1 MTNYNM
7 VRWEKT
13 QLQADQ
19 WRNEAFTKADDSMK
33 IVLKEF
39 LRRLVSEEYNHY
51 KLEREGGPP
60 RELSYESIRT
70 ALRRL

>member
-1 MTNYNM
+1 MAM
-7 VRWEKT
+7 KCGRVLCLF

-19 WRNEAFTKADDSMK
+19 WRNEAITKADASMK

-51 KLEREGGPP
+51 KLEREGGPQ
-60 RELSYESIRT
+60 RELSHKSIKT

>member
-1 MTNYNM
+1 MTNYNT

-13 QLQADQ
+13 QLQADR
-19 WRNEAFTKADDSMK
+19 WRNEAFTKADASMK

-51 KLEREGGPP
+51 KLEREGGPQ
-60 RELSYESIRT
+60 RELSYESIKT